1 MFMYQTHFYHLEC
14 PYPGNLLGQRHHYM
28 PHHPNHPITCFI
40 LQFFSSSFLT
50 QTVQV
55 FSVTFKSTV
64 TCSSICKSLPFSI
77 SVLITNSS
85 FISLLLTFLFE
96 GPIIFVCTE
105 PTFHVF
111 VSNFLTTS
119 LKTRFIFLP
128 TLRIVICLTKKK
140 IVDLMMVFVYD
151 PGKIKDSNFITLTDV
166 QLLRI
171 HIQLPFN
178 FGIFYFIFLKD

>member
-1 MFMYQTHFYHLEC
+1 MYQTHFYHLEC

-28 PHHPNHPITCFI
+28 PHHPNHPITYFI

-64 TCSSICKSLPFSI
+64 TCSSICKSLTFSLSI
-77 SVLITNSS
+77 LITNSS

-96 GPIIFVCTE
+96 GPIISVCTE

-111 VSNFLTTS
+111 VSNFFTTF
-119 LKTRFIFLP
+119 LKTHFIFLP
-128 TLRIVICLTKKK
+128 TLQIIICLTKTK

-151 PGKIKDSNFITLTDV
+151 LGKIKDFNFITLTDV
-166 QLLRI
+166 HLLRI
-171 HIQLPFN
+171 HIQPLFN